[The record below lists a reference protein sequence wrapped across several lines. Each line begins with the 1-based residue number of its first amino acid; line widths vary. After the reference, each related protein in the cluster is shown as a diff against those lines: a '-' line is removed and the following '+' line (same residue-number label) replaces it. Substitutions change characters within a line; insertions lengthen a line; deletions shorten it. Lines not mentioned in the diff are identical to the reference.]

1 MSNVDTSNKSKEKK
15 KRRRNKVD
23 GNENALKYWE
33 QRLLKWGLEQ
43 VRLSNKSPNLT
54 TNENCVI
61 VLNFSTIIE
70 KNYLKCVNMIVL
82 LSFKWLLDE
91 IKIFNVSE

>member
-1 MSNVDTSNKSKEKK
+1 MWNVDTSNKSKEKK

-43 VRLSNKSPNLT
+43 VRLSNKSPNF
-54 TNENCVI
+54 NH
-61 VLNFSTIIE
+61 
-70 KNYLKCVNMIVL
+70 KRK
-82 LSFKWLLDE
+82 LSFCFE
-91 IKIFNVSE
+91 FF

>member
-1 MSNVDTSNKSKEKK
+1 M

-43 VRLSNKSPNLT
+43 VRLSNESPNL
-54 TNENCVI
+54 NHKRKLHFYFCIFLEQLKNC
-61 VLNFSTIIE
+61 
-70 KNYLKCVNMIVL
+70 
-82 LSFKWLLDE
+82 
-91 IKIFNVSE
+91 

>member
-43 VRLSNKSPNLT
+43 VRLSNESPNFNHKRKLRFYFCIFL
-54 TNENCVI
+54 E
-61 VLNFSTIIE
+61 L
-70 KNYLKCVNMIVL
+70 LKKCRKL
-82 LSFKWLLDE
+82 LEMWKYDCFTGL
-91 IKIFNVSE
+91 